1 MTDLK
6 NSTMEEDFIETDF
19 LDIPYNSVGF
29 QNWLVTSRILSEE
42 EAEKQIDLIRESDVK
57 FREPGDLELFRIIGK
72 WMEEARKVNSESLR
86 SLYLGYAFIFLISH
100 IEELQEMRKKMKKGS
115 KKFLSDVIT
124 AFEWYEA
131 FLRATFNY
139 YEFDDL
145 YEEESEEENKR
156 YPKIPLDNEF
166 NQYLKELTFPDG
178 VRYKMVSNLRKL
190 NALIINNGRGDS
202 DWLQSVAD
210 KAKSGTNIRYTRLI
224 ANDFVHAVIE
234 NLDGTE
240 DVTEDMLRGALS
252 TLNHYLDFLIRTYCK

>member
-1 MTDLK
+1 
-6 NSTMEEDFIETDF
+6 
-19 LDIPYNSVGF
+19 
-29 QNWLVTSRILSEE
+29 
-42 EAEKQIDLIRESDVK
+42 
-57 FREPGDLELFRIIGK
+57 
-72 WMEEARKVNSESLR
+72 
-86 SLYLGYAFIFLISH
+86 
-100 IEELQEMRKKMKKGS
+100 MKKAS
-115 KKFLSDVIT
+115 KKVLSDVIT

-131 FLRATFNY
+131 FLLETFNY

-190 NALIINNGRGDS
+190 NALVINNGRGNS

-210 KAKSGTNIRYTRLI
+210 KAKAGTNIRYTRLI
-224 ANDFVHAVIE
+224 THHSVHAVIE

-240 DVTEDMLRGALS
+240 GLTEDMLRGALS
-252 TLNHYLDFLIRTYCK
+252 TLNHYLDFLIRAYCK